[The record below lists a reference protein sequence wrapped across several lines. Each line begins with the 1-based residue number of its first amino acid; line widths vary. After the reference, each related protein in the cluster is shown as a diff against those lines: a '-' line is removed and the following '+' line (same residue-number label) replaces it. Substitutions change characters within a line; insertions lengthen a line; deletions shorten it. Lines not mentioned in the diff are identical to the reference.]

1 MKRADIESFFRTL
14 LLGDFDENQNNAALV
29 VGGLLGLIPILDQ
42 VLDARDI
49 TGTLYKI
56 NRAGGF
62 KNASTDQIVSFGFA
76 AFGAI
81 PEVGSVFKGVFKP
94 LWKERRAAKGAVHSG
109 LNAVESM
116 LGMKKGGAIAW
127 IRKELLGKWAA
138 RTQQAIALA
147 NQALAATIELTE
159 FLATASGWKDWLVPD
174 SIQALAKEL
183 LPGLKGLRGQLAAPI
198 NRASNE
204 IHAFLSDLLGEQA
217 AAVVMAVGERAA
229 AGSAVPGSRARTG
242 HNAADLHARGRVTP
256 RHKEEKVG
264 GKPKADAKKGGGAT
278 HGAIQRTAGT
288 LIDVTNAAL
297 GVSGEHI
304 ADYICAEKFGW
315 GRAWK
320 AHDKGIEGKWS
331 KEPSKDAPGKLS
343 RGGKPKMP
351 GVLYKLTDG
360 SNGVGL
366 DAVWRAEGHND
377 GKPYAIVE
385 AKASADED
393 AKKFQRL
400 TQRKPAIA
408 SKLGVSGTVD
418 ASELLEPRDEGA
430 AARKPASGKP
440 GGSKPSAGKPKA
452 ASAGSAGS
460 TGSGAPHVPAGKPA
474 GGKPVL
480 VQMSTQWIE
489 ANLIAAVGRPLRNDV
504 LLRGYSR
511 HLFFSPLYHPCAAK
525 HAEARASSLAD
536 DEHASH
542 EAIHYGEV
550 EVKAAVNKRKAAL
563 RKKHGNLSS
572 LGHES

>member
-94 LWKERRAAKGAVHSG
+94 LWKERRAVKGAVHSG

-127 IRKELLGKWAA
+127 IRKELLGKWAV

-159 FLATASGWKDWLVPD
+159 FLATASGWKDYLVPD

-242 HNAADLHARGRVTP
+242 HNAAAVQPQGRVTT
-256 RHKEEKVG
+256 RHREERVG
-264 GKPKADAKKGGGAT
+264 GKPKADARQGGGPVHTAVQAT
-278 HGAIQRTAGT
+278 RKT
-288 LIDVTNAAL
+288 LANLAMREKGLI
-297 GVSGEHI
+297 GEHI
-304 ADYICAEKFGW
+304 VDYHELQRLSGTW
-315 GRAWK
+315 P
-320 AHDKGIEGKWS
+320 HDKQTGAWS
-331 KEPSKDAPGKLS
+331 PTTVQKLNVDK
-343 RGGKPKMP
+343 RPVNLALHDLPKVTQP
-351 GVLYKLTDG
+351 
-360 SNGVGL
+360 GL
-366 DAVWRAEGHND
+366 DAVWQHGEQLT
-377 GKPYAIVE
+377 VTE
-385 AKASADED
+385 AKASASVGVGKRP
-393 AKKFQRL
+393 AK
-400 TQRKPAIA
+400 
-408 SKLGVSGTVD
+408 
-418 ASELLEPRDEGA
+418 
-430 AARKPASGKP
+430 
-440 GGSKPSAGKPKA
+440 
-452 ASAGSAGS
+452 
-460 TGSGAPHVPAGKPA
+460 
-474 GGKPVL
+474 
-480 VQMSTQWIE
+480 
-489 ANLIAAVGRPLRNDV
+489 
-504 LLRGYSR
+504 
-511 HLFFSPLYHPCAAK
+511 SP
-525 HAEARASSLAD
+525 
-536 DEHASH
+536 
-542 EAIHYGEV
+542 
-550 EVKAAVNKRKAAL
+550 
-563 RKKHGNLSS
+563 
-572 LGHES
+572 